1 MKKLNQIMFAMIAAS
16 AALSA
21 NAAHVLV
28 VLSDEG
34 QLELKNK
41 QVFKTGFYLNELMQP
56 TKMLLDAGHTVTFAT
71 PKGKAPTLDEPSNNA
86 MYFNQDEKALK

>member
-1 MKKLNQIMFAMIAAS
+1 MKTLNKIMLAVITAS

-34 QLELKNK
+34 QLEL
-41 QVFKTGFYLNELMQP
+41 
-56 TKMLLDAGHTVTFAT
+56 
-71 PKGKAPTLDEPSNNA
+71 
-86 MYFNQDEKALK
+86 

>member
-41 QVFKTGFYLNELMQP
+41 QVFKTGFYLNELCTRQ
-56 TKMLLDAGHTVTFAT
+56 K
-71 PKGKAPTLDEPSNNA
+71 
-86 MYFNQDEKALK
+86 

>member
-56 TKMLLDAGHTVTFAT
+56 TKMLFHLD
-71 PKGKAPTLDEPSNNA
+71 
-86 MYFNQDEKALK
+86 

>member
-1 MKKLNQIMFAMIAAS
+1 MKSLNKIVLAVVTAS

-34 QLELKNK
+34 QLELKNGHI
-41 QVFKTGFYLNELMQP
+41 FKTGFYLNELMQP
-56 TKMLLDAGHTVTFAT
+56 TKMLRCRAH
-71 PKGKAPTLDEPSNNA
+71 SNFR
-86 MYFNQDEKALK
+86 YTKRESPDVR

>member
-1 MKKLNQIMFAMIAAS
+1 MIAAS

-34 QLELKNK
+34 KLELKNK
-41 QVFKTGFYLNELMQP
+41 QVFKTGFYL
-56 TKMLLDAGHTVTFAT
+56 
-71 PKGKAPTLDEPSNNA
+71 
-86 MYFNQDEKALK
+86 

>member
-34 QLELKNK
+34 QLQLKNK

-71 PKGKAPTLDEPSNNA
+71 PKGESSNVR
-86 MYFNQDEKALK
+86 

>member
-1 MKKLNQIMFAMIAAS
+1 MKSLNKIMLAVVTAS

-34 QLELKNK
+34 QLELKK
-41 QVFKTGFYLNELMQP
+41 W
-56 TKMLLDAGHTVTFAT
+56 
-71 PKGKAPTLDEPSNNA
+71 S
-86 MYFNQDEKALK
+86 YF

>member
-41 QVFKTGFYLNELMQP
+41 QVLKRVFILM
-56 TKMLLDAGHTVTFAT
+56 
-71 PKGKAPTLDEPSNNA
+71 S
-86 MYFNQDEKALK
+86 

>member
-16 AALSA
+16 VALSA
-21 NAAHVLV
+21 NAHVLV

-41 QVFKTGFYLNELMQP
+41 QVLKRAFILM
-56 TKMLLDAGHTVTFAT
+56 
-71 PKGKAPTLDEPSNNA
+71 S
-86 MYFNQDEKALK
+86 

>member
-21 NAAHVLV
+21 NAAHVLI

-34 QLELKNK
+34 QLELKISRFLK
-41 QVFKTGFYLNELMQP
+41 RVFILM
-56 TKMLLDAGHTVTFAT
+56 
-71 PKGKAPTLDEPSNNA
+71 S
-86 MYFNQDEKALK
+86 

>member
-1 MKKLNQIMFAMIAAS
+1 MKSLNKIMLAIVTAS

-34 QLELKNK
+34 QLELKNG
-41 QVFKTGFYLNELMQP
+41 QIFKTGFYLNELMQP

-71 PKGKAPTLDEPSNNA
+71 PKGKAPTLDESSNNV
-86 MYFNQDEKALK
+86 MYFNQDEKN

>member
-16 AALSA
+16 VALSA

-41 QVFKTGFYLNELMQP
+41 QVLKRAFILM
-56 TKMLLDAGHTVTFAT
+56 
-71 PKGKAPTLDEPSNNA
+71 S
-86 MYFNQDEKALK
+86 

>member
-56 TKMLLDAGHTVTFAT
+56 TKMLLDAGHTVIFAT
-71 PKGKAPTLDEPSNNA
+71 PKGKAPTLDESSNNA
-86 MYFNQDEKALK
+86 MYF